1 MFDLHKREMDE
12 NDPDNDEEVI
22 SVAYFLEVR
31 LEPVQTGLDQVLTG
45 SDPVLTGCILLW
57 LNTFYFLVLD
67 DLRH

>member
-31 LEPVQTGLDQVLTG
+31 LEPVQTGLDQVITG
-45 SDPVLTGCILLW
+45 SDPVLTGCILL
-57 LNTFYFLVLD
+57 
-67 DLRH
+67 